1 MVGEHH
7 YPFEAGKFHHLNL
20 LWRPGTNFCKMAEV
34 NRDPEVFPFDHV
46 KHHFV
51 DLGKVVT
58 EVLSEG
64 LNVEYVQDYQVHS
77 FEKTLDSSQLLLRP
91 IPDEFSEVILLQ
103 KVALVEE
110 LQPIDVS
117 VQQSVFPC
125 NQTFSGNLRTEVI
138 VVVVAEFVAEDV
150 AVVVA
155 VHYHVFWVDD
165 ETWDPENQR
174 HGLSQCF
181 RQLALFVE
189 VQKA

>member
-1 MVGEHH
+1 
-7 YPFEAGKFHHLNL
+7 
-20 LWRPGTNFCKMAEV
+20 MAEA
-34 NRDPEVFPFDHV
+34 NRDPEVFLLDHV
-46 KHHFV
+46 KHLFV
-51 DLGKVVT
+51 DFVKVVT
-58 EVLSEG
+58 EELNEG
-64 LNVEYVQDYQVHS
+64 LNFEFVQGYQVHS
-77 FEKTLDSSQLLLRP
+77 VEKTLDSSQLPQL
-91 IPDEFSEVILLQ
+91 IPFGFSEVSLLQ
-103 KVALVEE
+103 KVASGEE

-138 VVVVAEFVAEDV
+138 VVVVAEEVAEDV

-155 VHYHVFWVDD
+155 AHCHVSWVGD
-165 ETWDPENQR
+165 EASDPENQR